1 MKTLTKREH
10 KLSTSDNALV
20 SAFHLE
26 TPDAVSDVPCRS
38 ALIDAD
44 GRIVAVSKDWMALA
58 KKTAAALKSIGPG
71 ANYLEIC
78 REASDACPDA
88 DTALRGIR
96 AVMGNRASSFTMDY
110 LCNTPQGPCYFRM
123 AATAIVYGEARFAI
137 SHTKVA
143 GRQRSEEQTFR
154 VQQQFAQRLINA
166 QEEERQRIAH
176 EIHDDLGNRIAL
188 MALSLRQVMKQ
199 SSANSACGTGELQ
212 NVLEQMMG
220 FSFAL
225 RDLSHG
231 LHPPL
236 LQHAGIKVA
245 LKMLRETFARTH
257 PIRIDLV
264 VAAELPR
271 LTDDVALCIFRIVQE
286 SLQNVAKQSRARNV
300 SVVLEHTASEV
311 LLTVSDT
318 GRGFIRS
325 ESIQKAGLG
334 LLSMEARARCVGGV
348 LTVNSRPGAGT
359 VIRLSI
365 PLRQAVS
372 VITP

>member
-1 MKTLTKREH
+1 
-10 KLSTSDNALV
+10 
-20 SAFHLE
+20 
-26 TPDAVSDVPCRS
+26 
-38 ALIDAD
+38 
-44 GRIVAVSKDWMALA
+44 
-58 KKTAAALKSIGPG
+58 
-71 ANYLEIC
+71 
-78 REASDACPDA
+78 
-88 DTALRGIR
+88 
-96 AVMGNRASSFTMDY
+96 
-110 LCNTPQGPCYFRM
+110 M

-286 SLQNVAKQSRARNV
+286 SLQNVAKHSRARNV